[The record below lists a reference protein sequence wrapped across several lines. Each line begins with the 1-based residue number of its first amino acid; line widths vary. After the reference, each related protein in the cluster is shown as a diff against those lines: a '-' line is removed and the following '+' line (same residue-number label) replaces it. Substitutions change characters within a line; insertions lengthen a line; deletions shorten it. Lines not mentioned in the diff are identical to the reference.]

1 MCCMA
6 CTAPDATKT
15 VTLFTANDYPKL
27 KSKESKQ
34 SKIWL
39 KIIITIKIKIVTNIK
54 VGISKFL
61 K

>member
-1 MCCMA
+1 M
-6 CTAPDATKT
+6 
-15 VTLFTANDYPKL
+15 ANDYPKL